1 MVKLEITEQ
10 QAGALVQLIDLAIKA
25 GGLNVAEAA
34 LFFTK
39 LLQPQLNPEGD
50 PAGEGAVEPE
60 IETSQ
65 VDLKGEPTS

>member
-39 LLQPQLNPEGD
+39 LLQPQLNPEVA
-50 PAGEGAVEPE
+50 PEGERAVEPD

-65 VDLKGEPTS
+65 VDLKG

>member
-39 LLQPQLNPEGD
+39 LLQPQLKPEGD
-50 PAGEGAVEPE
+50 PAGEGAVKPE

-65 VDLKGEPTS
+65 VDLKG

>member
-25 GGLNVAEAA
+25 GGLNVAEAGV
-34 LFFTK
+34 FFTK
-39 LLQPQLNPEGD
+39 LIQPQLQSEAAPEG
-50 PAGEGAVEPE
+50 ARGEQAVEPD

-65 VDLKGEPTS
+65 VDLKG

>member
-25 GGLNVAEAA
+25 GGLNVAEAGV
-34 LFFTK
+34 FFTK
-39 LLQPQLNPEGD
+39 LIQPQLQPTE
-50 PAGEGAVEPE
+50 ASEEEQAVEPD

-65 VDLKGEPTS
+65 VDLKG

>member
-39 LLQPQLNPEGD
+39 LLQPQLKPEGD
-50 PAGEGAVEPE
+50 PAGEPFLWSA
-60 IETSQ
+60 
-65 VDLKGEPTS
+65 LKFG